1 MPLINGKIELK
12 TKWTNYCV
20 LSPNDYDNANNNDP
34 GNNTI
39 LITKTQN
46 YMFLLQLY
54 QQETIKNY
62 QILVAKDFKDQFI
75 GINIKLKV
83 SIKIRQINIDAF
95 SNQVFFGVNR
105 LFALVHSNHGENSR
119 RLKA

>member
-39 LITKTQN
+39 FDNKNSKLYVPVAT
-46 YMFLLQLY
+46 LLARDNKKLS
-54 QQETIKNY
+54 N
-62 QILVAKDFKDQFI
+62 I
-75 GINIKLKV
+75 GSKGFQRSVYWN
-83 SIKIRQINIDAF
+83 
-95 SNQVFFGVNR
+95 
-105 LFALVHSNHGENSR
+105 
-119 RLKA
+119 